1 MREIIFFE
9 LSTKLGTE
17 IGGLKVNNFHSFFRE
32 IKFIGTSLWIFS
44 CNEKGAC
51 YEK

>member
-17 IGGLKVNNFHSFFRE
+17 IGGLKANNSHSFFV
-32 IKFIGTSLWIFS
+32 KLSS
-44 CNEKGAC
+44 
-51 YEK
+51 

>member
-17 IGGLKVNNFHSFFRE
+17 IRGLKVNNSHSFFV
-32 IKFIGTSLWIFS
+32 KLSS
-44 CNEKGAC
+44 
-51 YEK
+51 

>member
-17 IGGLKVNNFHSFFRE
+17 IGGLKVNNSHSFFRE
-32 IKFIGTSLWIFS
+32 IKFIGTSLWIFYGGER
-44 CNEKGAC
+44 NEK
-51 YEK
+51 